1 MSDAPVWCGNIFL
14 YDMPVMKDPYMPK
27 ILVVDDE
34 QSIREMLEI
43 YLQREGYAVSCA
55 SDGQEALAHCS
66 QGRFD
71 VIITDI
77 KMPHMD
83 GIELLQR
90 VREFSPDT
98 IFIMI
103 TAFAS
108 YETARESMH
117 EDAYDY
123 ITKPFYVEEIKRKID
138 AALEKRSQNTGS
150 RRTGVVLN
158 AQAQQHSCGMIGQSP
173 SMKRVFDLIGRAA
186 TVKSNVLI
194 TGESGTGKELV
205 ARAIHNQSNRAG
217 LPFIVINC
225 GGIPETLLESELF
238 GYKKGAFTGAIKDKM
253 GFLEAAHGGTLFLDE
268 VGELPLSLQVKL
280 LRMVQEKTFTPV
292 GGTDEIKVDVRI
304 ISATNK
310 NLEMKVADGS
320 FREDLYYRLNVI
332 NIALPPLRERRE
344 DISLLA
350 RYFLERSARE
360 TGKNVSEISDFALDC
375 LMRYDFPGN
384 IRELENIIERGVA
397 LSTTSIMLPEGLG
410 VSSSNGAGDSSL
422 ATASAEGNFRI
433 PSAGVLLDKLVERY
447 EKGYVEEALK
457 KSKGSIKGAAQ
468 LLGIKPRSMRHR
480 IQKLALDER
489 VLKRD

>member
-1 MSDAPVWCGNIFL
+1 
-14 YDMPVMKDPYMPK
+14 MKDVRMPK
-27 ILVVDDE
+27 ILIVDDE

-43 YLQREGYAVSCA
+43 YLQREGFDVTCA
-55 SDGQEALAHCS
+55 CDGQDALACCE
-66 QGRFD
+66 QEPFD
-71 VIITDI
+71 VIIADI
-77 KMPHMD
+77 KMPRMD
-83 GIELLQR
+83 GITLLHR
-90 VREFSPDT
+90 VRDFSPQT

-108 YETARESMH
+108 YETARESMQ

-123 ITKPFYVEEIKRKID
+123 ITKPFYVEEIKRKIE
-138 AALEKRSQNTGS
+138 AALEKRSQSAGS
-150 RRTGVVLN
+150 RLAGTVLD
-158 AQAQQHSCGMIGQSP
+158 AQAQGPSCGMIGESP
-173 SMKRVFDLIGRAA
+173 QMKKVSDLIGRAA
-186 TVKSNVLI
+186 SAKSNVLI

-205 ARAIHNQSNRAG
+205 ARAIHSRSNRAG

-238 GYKKGAFTGAIKDKM
+238 GYKKGAFTGAIKDKI

-268 VGELPLSLQVKL
+268 VGDLPLSLQVKL

-292 GGTDEIKVDVRI
+292 GGTDELKVDVRI

-310 NLEMKVADGS
+310 NLAAKVAEGI

-344 DISLLA
+344 DIPLLA
-350 RYFLERSARE
+350 RYFLEKSAAE

-375 LMRYDFPGN
+375 LMQHEFPGN

-397 LSTTSIMLPEGLG
+397 LATTSIMLPEGLG
-410 VSSSNGAGDSSL
+410 VSFGSSAFGGSQEAADH
-422 ATASAEGNFRI
+422 AAGNFSI
-433 PSAGVLLDKLVERY
+433 PQGGIMLDGLLERY

-457 KSKGSIKGAAQ
+457 QSRGSIKGAAQ
-468 LLGIKPRSMRHR
+468 LLGITLRSMRYR
-480 IQKLALDER
+480 IQKIGLDER
-489 VLKRD
+489 ALMRD

>member
-1 MSDAPVWCGNIFL
+1 
-14 YDMPVMKDPYMPK
+14 MPK

-43 YLQREGYAVSCA
+43 YLGRERYAVSC
-55 SDGQEALAHCS
+55 SCDGLDALGRCERE
-66 QGRFD
+66 RFD
-71 VIITDI
+71 VIIADI
-77 KMPHMD
+77 KMPRMD
-83 GIELLQR
+83 GITLLHR
-90 VREFSPDT
+90 VRDFSPDT
-98 IFIMI
+98 IFIMV

-108 YETARESMH
+108 FETARESMH
-117 EDAYDY
+117 DDAYDY

-138 AALEKRSQNTGS
+138 AALEKRSQAMSSRISGDGS
-150 RRTGVVLN
+150 SVKP
-158 AQAQQHSCGMIGQSP
+158 QQPSCGMIGQSQ
-173 SMKRVFDLIGRAA
+173 SMKKVFDLIGRAA
-186 TVKSNVLI
+186 SVKSNVLI

-205 ARAIHNQSNRAG
+205 ARAIHGQSNRAG
-217 LPFIVINC
+217 LPFVVINC
-225 GGIPETLLESELF
+225 GGIPENLLESELF
-238 GYKKGAFTGAIKDKM
+238 GYKKGAFTGAIKDKI
-253 GFLEAAHGGTLFLDE
+253 GFLEAAHSGTLFLDE
-268 VGELPLSLQVKL
+268 VGELPLALQVKL

-292 GGTDEIKVDVRI
+292 GGTEEIKVDVRI

-310 NLEMKVADGS
+310 NLGMKVADGS

-350 RYFLERSARE
+350 RFFLDKSAAE

-397 LSTTSIMLPEGLG
+397 LSTTSIMLPDSLN
-410 VSSSNGAGDSSL
+410 VSSCSSTGGSLQAASDAQGDFS
-422 ATASAEGNFRI
+422 I
-433 PSAGVLLDKLVERY
+433 PQNGVLLDELVERF
-447 EKGYVEEALK
+447 EKGYVEEALQQ
-457 KSKGSIKGAAQ
+457 SGGSLKAAAQ
-468 LLGIKPRSMRHR
+468 LLGITLRSMRYR

>member
-1 MSDAPVWCGNIFL
+1 MT
-14 YDMPVMKDPYMPK
+14 K

-34 QSIREMLEI
+34 KSIREMLEI

-55 SDGQEALAHCS
+55 CDGLDALARCE
-66 QGRFD
+66 QEPFD
-71 VIITDI
+71 VVIADI
-77 KMPHMD
+77 KMPRMD
-83 GIELLQR
+83 GITLLQR
-90 VREFSPDT
+90 VRDFSPQT

-123 ITKPFYVEEIKRKID
+123 ITKPFYVEDIKRKID
-138 AALEKRSQNTGS
+138 AALEKRSQAIDPRLSGEDS
-150 RRTGVVLN
+150 SGKPRD
-158 AQAQQHSCGMIGQSP
+158 QSCGMIGQSP
-173 SMKRVFDLIGRAA
+173 SMKKVLDLIGRAA
-186 TVKSNVLI
+186 SVKSNVLI

-205 ARAIHNQSNRAG
+205 ARAIYSRSKRSE

-253 GFLEAAHGGTLFLDE
+253 GFLEASHGGTLFLDE

-310 NLEMKVADGS
+310 NLAMKVADGS

-344 DISLLA
+344 DIPLLA
-350 RYFLERSARE
+350 KYFLERSARD

-375 LMRYDFPGN
+375 LMRHDFPGN

-397 LSTTSIMLPEGLG
+397 LSTTSIMLPEGIG
-410 VSSSNGAGDSSL
+410 VSCSGSPGDPPP
-422 ATASAEGNFRI
+422 AAASAQGTFSI
-433 PSAGVLLDKLVERY
+433 PPEGVLLDALVERY

-457 KSKGSIKGAAQ
+457 QSKGSITGAAK
-468 LLGIKPRSMRHR
+468 LLGITLRSMRYR
-480 IQKLALDER
+480 IQKLVLDESI
-489 VLKRD
+489 VKKD

>member
-1 MSDAPVWCGNIFL
+1 
-14 YDMPVMKDPYMPK
+14 MPK

-43 YLQREGYAVSCA
+43 YLDREGYTVSCA
-55 SDGQEALAHCS
+55 CDGLDALARCE
-66 QGRFD
+66 QEPFD
-71 VIITDI
+71 VIIADI
-77 KMPHMD
+77 KMPRMD
-83 GIELLQR
+83 GITLLQR
-90 VREFSPDT
+90 VRDFSPET
-98 IFIMI
+98 IFIMV

-108 YETARESMH
+108 FETARESMH

-138 AALEKRSQNTGS
+138 AALEKRSQAVESRILEDGS
-150 RRTGVVLN
+150 S
-158 AQAQQHSCGMIGQSP
+158 AKSQQASCGMIGQSLP
-173 SMKRVFDLIGRAA
+173 MKKVFDLIGRAA
-186 TVKSNVLI
+186 SVKSNVLI

-205 ARAIHNQSNRAG
+205 ARAIHGQSNRVG
-217 LPFIVINC
+217 LPFVVINC

-268 VGELPLSLQVKL
+268 VGELPLALQVKL

-310 NLEMKVADGS
+310 NLGMKVADGS

-344 DISLLA
+344 DIPLLA
-350 RYFLERSARE
+350 RYFLDRSAAE
-360 TGKNVSEISDFALDC
+360 TGKNVSEISEFALDC

-397 LSTTSIMLPEGLG
+397 LSTTSIMLPDSLD
-410 VSSSNGAGDSSL
+410 VSSCRSPEGARQAAADAKGDFS
-422 ATASAEGNFRI
+422 I
-433 PSAGVLLDKLVERY
+433 PREGVLLDELVERF
-447 EKGYVEEALK
+447 EKGYVEEALQQ
-457 KSKGSIKGAAQ
+457 SGGSLKAAAQ
-468 LLGIKPRSMRHR
+468 LLGITLRSMRYR

>member
-1 MSDAPVWCGNIFL
+1 
-14 YDMPVMKDPYMPK
+14 MKELYMPK

-43 YLQREGYAVSCA
+43 YLDREGYAVSCA
-55 SDGQEALAHCS
+55 CDGLDALARCE
-66 QGRFD
+66 REPFD
-71 VIITDI
+71 VIIADI
-77 KMPHMD
+77 KMPRMD
-83 GIELLQR
+83 GITLLHR
-90 VREFSPDT
+90 VRDFSPET
-98 IFIMI
+98 IFIMV

-108 YETARESMH
+108 FETARESMH

-138 AALEKRSQNTGS
+138 AALEKRSQAIGS
-150 RRTGVVLN
+150 RISEDGFSVN
-158 AQAQQHSCGMIGQSP
+158 PQQPSCGMIGQSP
-173 SMKRVFDLIGRAA
+173 PMKKVIDLIGRAA
-186 TVKSNVLI
+186 SVKSNVLI

-205 ARAIHNQSNRAG
+205 ARAIHVQSNRAG

-253 GFLEAAHGGTLFLDE
+253 GFLEAAQGGTLFLDE

-292 GGTDEIKVDVRI
+292 GGTEEIKVDVRI

-310 NLEMKVADGS
+310 NLGMKVADGS

-332 NIALPPLRERRE
+332 NIALPALRERRE
-344 DISLLA
+344 DIPLLA
-350 RYFLERSARE
+350 RHFLDRSAAE

-397 LSTTSIMLPEGLG
+397 LSTTSIMLPDSLD
-410 VSSSNGAGDSSL
+410 VSSCS
-422 ATASAEGNFRI
+422 
-433 PSAGVLLDKLVERY
+433 SAGGSRQAPADVRGDFSIPPDGVMLDTLLERY
-447 EKGYVEEALK
+447 EKGYVEEALQQ
-457 KSKGSIKGAAQ
+457 SGGSLKAAAQ
-468 LLGIKPRSMRHR
+468 LLGITLRSMRYR
-480 IQKLALDER
+480 IQKLALDAC